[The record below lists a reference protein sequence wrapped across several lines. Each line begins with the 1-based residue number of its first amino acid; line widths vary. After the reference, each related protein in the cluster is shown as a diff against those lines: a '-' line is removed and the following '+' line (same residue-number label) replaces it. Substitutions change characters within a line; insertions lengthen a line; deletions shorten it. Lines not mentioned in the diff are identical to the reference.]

1 MSSSDRN
8 GSFYYCLQRFAD
20 GRGNVPIQAP
30 TTSTLKTIFSGWEEW
45 EAMTMLFQAH
55 QEVDKAIQR
64 LPALPGSITQQAFFQ
79 LECDEH
85 VCHIPLMSQL
95 NQLAM
100 FW

>member
-1 MSSSDRN
+1 
-8 GSFYYCLQRFAD
+8 
-20 GRGNVPIQAP
+20 
-30 TTSTLKTIFSGWEEW
+30 
-45 EAMTMLFQAH
+45 MTMLFQAH